1 MHPRGDEFAFLSGDG
16 PALKEAFV
24 THGPAM
30 LDRLMQRARVTFDD
44 ADRILVH
51 QVGVPY
57 HHEMLRA
64 SGIPCEKV
72 ECTVAEFGNMASAS
86 LPAAHARA
94 MDSGRITSGQRVMWV
109 GMASGMSVGLLVID
123 T

>member
-1 MHPRGDEFAFLSGDG
+1 MHPRGADMAYLAGDG
-16 PALKEAFV
+16 PALKDAFV

-30 LDRLMQRARVTFDD
+30 LQRLMDRAGVTFEEADRL
-44 ADRILVH
+44 LVH

-57 HHEMLRA
+57 HAEMLRA
-64 SGIPCEKV
+64 TGIPVEKV

-86 LPAAHARA
+86 LPVAHAHA
-94 MDSGRITSGQRVMWV
+94 VAKGSVGTGQRVFWV
-109 GMASGMSVGLLVID
+109 GMASGMSVGLVVVD